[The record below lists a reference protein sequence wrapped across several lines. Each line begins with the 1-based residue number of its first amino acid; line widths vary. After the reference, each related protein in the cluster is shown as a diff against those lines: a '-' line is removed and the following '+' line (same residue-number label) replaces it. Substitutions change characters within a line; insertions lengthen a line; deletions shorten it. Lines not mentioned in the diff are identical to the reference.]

1 MNPYKIQI
9 SDYNYIL
16 PDNRI
21 ADFPLEKRDES
32 KLLVYKKKQIQDA
45 VFLNLPNYLDP
56 ESYIVFNN
64 TRVVRARLCF
74 FKENGSKVEV
84 FCLEST
90 EFEPTQAMMQKH
102 NSKWLC
108 FIGGAKK
115 WKTNTQLKLEIGNT
129 ILYAVKREQVG
140 KAYIVEFSWEPS
152 VKYFAEILE
161 IFGNIPLPPYIKRL
175 AESIDSERYQTV
187 YAKNKGS
194 VAAPTA
200 GLHFTE
206 SLLQRLKNEKHNIE
220 ELTLHVGAGTFKP
233 VEAETIIDHEMHN
246 EWIDFEI
253 STLENLSKSTKKCI
267 AVGTTSMRTLESI
280 YWLGVK
286 CILNPKIE
294 ISELTIKQWD
304 AFNLP
309 QNYDPKIAIE
319 ALLDWANR
327 NKLKNISTQTQL
339 LIAPGYSFKLCTALI
354 TNFHQPKST
363 LLLLIAA
370 ILGDSWKEIYK
381 HALDNDYRF
390 LSYGDSSL
398 LFI

>member
-32 KLLVYKKKQIQDA
+32 KLLIYKKKQIQDA

-74 FKENGSKVEV
+74 FKENGRKVEV

-108 FIGGAKK
+108 FIGGARK

-175 AESIDSERYQTV
+175 AESSDSERYQTV

-206 SLLQRLKNEKHNIE
+206 SLLQRLKNEKHIIE

-294 ISELTIKQWD
+294 INELTIKQWD

-319 ALLDWANR
+319 ALLGWANR

>member
-108 FIGGAKK
+108 FIGGARK

>member
-32 KLLVYKKKQIQDA
+32 KLLIYKKKQIQDA

-108 FIGGAKK
+108 FIGGARK

-175 AESIDSERYQTV
+175 AESSDSERYQTV

-206 SLLQRLKNEKHNIE
+206 SLLQRLKNEKHIIE

-294 ISELTIKQWD
+294 INELTIKQWD

-319 ALLDWANR
+319 ALLGWANR